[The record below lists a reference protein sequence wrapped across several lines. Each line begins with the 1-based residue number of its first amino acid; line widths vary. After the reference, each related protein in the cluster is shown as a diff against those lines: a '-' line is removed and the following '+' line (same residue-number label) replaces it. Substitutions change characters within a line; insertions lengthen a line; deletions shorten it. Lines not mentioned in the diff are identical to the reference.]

1 MRIFIA
7 GAEGF
12 IGSFL
17 AKTLEAEGHH
27 VIRHVWSRDGN
38 LDSGAIPEQSD
49 VIINCAGRLG
59 GQDSSESEME
69 EANANLPAVLG
80 RFCIERNSRLI
91 HLSTPGVVG
100 LHPDSTEKDAYAPW
114 GCYEETKAR
123 GERALLEL
131 GMSNGFLTILRPDF
145 VYGPG
150 DRHKLA
156 LFRQVSKGWFPL
168 IGRGDT
174 KLRPTYV
181 GDACRAVLAA
191 LPGGLLNGGLY
202 NIGGPRVVTMRKLVE
217 SISSTMEVGVRFIG
231 LPRFL
236 FRFLLLLG
244 PLKPPSLSGSRYRLF
259 GEDHFVS
266 ISKASDSGFI
276 PKTSLEDGLR
286 TTVKWYGESGLL

>member
-1 MRIFIA
+1 MRIFIT

-12 IGSFL
+12 IGSLL

-27 VIRHVWSRDGN
+27 VIRHIWSKEGD

-59 GQDSSESEME
+59 GQDSSEAEME
-69 EANANLPAVLG
+69 EANANLPAALG
-80 RFCIERNSRLI
+80 KFCIERHSTLI
-91 HLSTPGVVG
+91 HLSTPGVAG
-100 LHPDSTEKDAYAPW
+100 LHADSTEKDAYAPW
-114 GCYEETKAR
+114 GFYEQTKAK

-131 GMSNGFLTILRPDF
+131 GMSNGSLTILRPDF

-150 DRHKLA
+150 DRHKLT
-156 LFRQVSKGWFPL
+156 LFRQIVKGWFPL
-168 IGRGDT
+168 IGRGES

-181 GDACRAVLAA
+181 GDVCRAVLAS

-202 NIGGPRVVTMRKLVE
+202 NIGGPRVVTVRELVDT
-217 SISSTMEVGVRFIG
+217 ISSTMGIGVRFIG

-244 PLKPPSLSGSRYRLF
+244 PLKPSSLSRSRCRLF

-266 ISKASDSGFI
+266 ISKASDSGFE
-276 PKTSLEDGLR
+276 PETSLKDGLR
-286 TTVKWYGESGLL
+286 TTVKWYRESGLL

>member
-1 MRIFIA
+1 MRIFIT

-12 IGSFL
+12 IGSL
-17 AKTLEAEGHH
+17 VARTLETEGHH
-27 VIRHVWSRDGN
+27 VIRHIWSKDGN
-38 LDSGAIPEQSD
+38 LDSGAITEQSD

-69 EANANLPAVLG
+69 EANANLPAALG
-80 RFCIERNSRLI
+80 RFCIERNSKLI

-100 LHPDSTEKDAYAPW
+100 LHADSAEGDAYAPW
-114 GCYEETKAR
+114 GIYEQTKAR

-150 DRHKLA
+150 DRHKLT

-168 IGRGDT
+168 IGRGDA

-181 GDACRAVLAA
+181 GDVCRAVLAA
-191 LPGGLLNGGLY
+191 LPGGGLNGGLY
-202 NIGGPRVVTMRKLVE
+202 NIGGPRVVTVRKLVE
-217 SISSTMEVGVRFIG
+217 AISSTMRTGVRFIG

-244 PLKPPSLSGSRYRLF
+244 PLKPPSLSRSRYRLF
-259 GEDHFVS
+259 GVDHFVS

-276 PKTSLEDGLR
+276 PATSLEDGLR